1 MGVITTGNIPALLW
15 PGLNAVWG
23 DSYKDWERK
32 YTQLFEIKRSEMNYE
47 EDVELPGFGLAPVK
61 PQGSSIIYDTTAQ
74 QTKSRYQHVAYA
86 LGFIVTHEEM
96 KDNLYLKNGT
106 MKTKALARS
115 MRQTVENV
123 GANVY
128 NRGFNGS
135 FTGGDGQPLF
145 SASHPTPNGSQSNLL
160 TPADL
165 SEASLE
171 DAVIQIMNAVDA
183 RGLKISLQP
192 ESLHI
197 ATANF
202 FEAERILKSILT
214 PDTAN
219 NAVNAIRST
228 GMFPKGAMV
237 NPYFTDADAYFI
249 RTDVENGMTFFW
261 REEPDFAQDGDFDT
275 SNLKYKAYQRF
286 SAGWSDF
293 RGAYGSAGA

>member
-1 MGVITTGNIPALLW
+1 MSVITTGNIPTLLW

-23 DSYKDWERK
+23 DSYKDWDRK
-32 YTQLFEIKRSEMNYE
+32 YVDLFDISQSEMNYE

-61 PQGSSIIYDTTAQ
+61 PQGSAIMYDTTAQ

-106 MKTKALARS
+106 KKTKALARS

-128 NRGFNGS
+128 NRGFNVS

-145 SASHPTPNGSQSNLL
+145 SASHPTPNGNQSNLL
-160 TPADL
+160 TAADL
-165 SEASLE
+165 SEAALE
-171 DAVIQIMNAVDA
+171 DGVTQIMNMVDA
-183 RGLKISLQP
+183 RGLKVAARP
-192 ESLHI
+192 RSLHV
-197 ATANF
+197 ATSNWAN
-202 FEAERILKSILT
+202 AVRIVKSILT
-214 PDTAN
+214 PGSAD
-219 NAVNAIRST
+219 NAVNALRAE
-228 GMFPKGAMV
+228 GYFQEGAKI
-237 NPYFTDADAYFI
+237 NPYFTDQDAWFI
-249 RTDVENGMTFFW
+249 RTDVEDGMRFFW

>member
-1 MGVITTGNIPALLW
+1 MVITTGNIPALLW

-23 DSYKDWERK
+23 DSYKEWERK
-32 YTQLFEIKRSEMNYE
+32 YTQLFEIKNSEMNYE

-61 PQGSSIIYDTTAQ
+61 PQGSAIVYDTTQQ

-86 LGFIVTHEEM
+86 LGFIVTHEEQ
-96 KDNLYLKNGT
+96 KDNLYLKSGT

-145 SASHPTPNGSQSNLL
+145 SASHPTPNGVQSNLL
-160 TPADL
+160 SAADL

-171 DAVIQIMNAVDA
+171 DASIQIMNAVDA
-183 RGLKISLQP
+183 RGLRISLMP
-192 ESLHI
+192 ESLHV
-197 ATANF
+197 ATANV
-202 FEAERILKSILT
+202 FEAARILKSVLT
-214 PDTAN
+214 PDTGN
-219 NAVNAIRST
+219 NAINALRSE

-237 NPYFTDADAYFI
+237 NPYFTDPDAYFI

-293 RGAYGSAGA
+293 RGAFGSAGA

>member
-23 DSYKDWERK
+23 DSYKDWPKK
-32 YTQLFEIKRSEMNYE
+32 YEDLFEIKDSEMNYE

-61 PQGSSIIYDTTAQ
+61 PQGSSIIYDTTQQ

-96 KDNLYLKNGT
+96 KDNLYLKNST
-106 MKTKALARS
+106 MKTKALGRS

-128 NRGFNGS
+128 NRGFNSS
-135 FTGGDGQPLF
+135 FAGGDGQPLF

-160 TPADL
+160 TAADL
-165 SEASLE
+165 TEAALE
-171 DAVIQIMNAVDA
+171 DAVTQIMNAVDA
-183 RGLKISLQP
+183 RGLRISLMP
-192 ESLHI
+192 KSLHV
-197 ATANF
+197 ATANWA
-202 FEAERILKSILT
+202 EAARILKSLLT
-214 PDTAN
+214 PDSGN
-219 NAVNAIRST
+219 NAINALRSE
-228 GMFPKGAMV
+228 GYFPDGAKI

-261 REEPDFAQDGDFDT
+261 RERPEFAQDGDFDT